1 MGPLVVVALFGL
13 AGVAS
18 WLLLKSKEAVPQEA
32 ESVPSKSVNYS
43 LSHPAIPQ
51 APKLADGTGDTAAP
65 EFIREMN
72 QQFLNLFGGLGS
84 HDPVIPTGGY
94 NVQVSDAVRANIN
107 RLGFAISKAEG
118 FGIPGTLPTRAKN
131 PGDLKLGDVGNGL
144 LSGKTI
150 FTTAQDGWNALF
162 NQLKLIVGGKSGF
175 YTVNDTFE
183 QFARTWTGND
193 NWASW
198 AATVTATLKVTQS
211 TRLGDFL
218 GV

>member
-1 MGPLVVVALFGL
+1 MGFVVIFLLGI

-18 WLLLKSKEAVPQEA
+18 WLLLKSKEAVPETG
-32 ESVPSKSVNYS
+32 SPPKGFNYS
-43 LSHPAIPQ
+43 LLHPAIPQ
-51 APKLADGTGDTAAP
+51 APILVDGTGDTAVPA
-65 EFIREMN
+65 FVREMN
-72 QQFLNLFGGLGS
+72 QSFLNLFGGLGS

-94 NVQVSDAVRANIN
+94 NVQVSDTVRANIN

-118 FGIPGTLPTRAKN
+118 CGIPGALPTRAKN

-144 LSGKTI
+144 LDGKTI

-183 QFARTWTGND
+183 QMARTWTGND

-198 AATVTATLKVTQS
+198 AATVTAQLKVAQS